1 MLVQVTCIS
10 CKFSINKTE
19 AISANCDFIV
29 FTAELLQ
36 YSTES
41 HEIKLLWKTR
51 QKKPQNCCMAATAS
65 SLPRA
70 VQRPLAN
77 YSSISWF
84 LVAFCKAKITWFAVN
99 TKHSTNC
106 WENTR
111 PALPQARVLSQ
122 DTPAWLGSWQKMGD
136 SSTLDATQCPFLV
149 SVLSTILGL
158 ILITKETLAPTCNCG
173 RFC

>member
-1 MLVQVTCIS
+1 MQITCIS
-10 CKFSINKTE
+10 WSFPSTKTE

-84 LVAFCKAKITWFAVN
+84 LVAYRSKAKITWFAVN

-111 PALPQARVLSQ
+111 LVVPQARVLSQ
-122 DTPAWLGSWQKMGD
+122 DAPALLG
-136 SSTLDATQCPFLV
+136 FLTENV
-149 SVLSTILGL
+149 VPMSLPS
-158 ILITKETLAPTCNCG
+158 
-173 RFC
+173 FCSFHHFRTASHYQRGFTTYL

>member
-1 MLVQVTCIS
+1 MQITCIS
-10 CKFSINKTE
+10 WKFSINKTE

-51 QKKPQNCCMAATAS
+51 QKKSRNCCMAATAS

-84 LVAFCKAKITWFAVN
+84 LVAYRSKAKNNLVLQITQNIQQTAGR
-99 TKHSTNC
+99 
-106 WENTR
+106 TR
-111 PALPQARVLSQ
+111 GWRCLRRVFCHRMLLLCL
-122 DTPAWLGSWQKMGD
+122 ASWQKMWC
-136 SSTLDATQCPFLV
+136 QCPFLV

-158 ILITKETLAPTCNCG
+158 FLITKRPYHLTVNVEDFVKSG
-173 RFC
+173 